1 MGLEDDKAV
10 DAYSTDGRF
19 LPEEYLVTFTPE
31 VHLWLNSRSGKKI
44 HRKTFFKKI
53 VHLLEDLKR
62 IGRPVRAHAK
72 VIRKVEVPVFYIRL
86 ENDQGLRIL
95 FDYSTDDGQIDVRI
109 LAVSNKKEFQ
119 DKLRRSAEHIV
130 HASTFDRL
138 EWDDEE
144 VKTLDLENCTD
155 KELEKLKDEARFI
168 FSKLPENEQQEGWSE
183 ETYSARTR
191 RATIYD
197 FRIPNIVDHS
207 ILQEESDFELPG
219 ILKLQHHQKK
229 LLETIRPQ
237 FLLEGVAG
245 TGKTTILFYRFVEDL
260 KESIQEQTDSEDDIL
275 FVTHNERLK
284 KEIVTSLKLFF
295 PPNEFNHV
303 KSCVKTVRELLS
315 ELADN
320 SNQFKRENELTRT
333 RFHSMFNRNEVD
345 LDLFWEEYRGILRG
359 YNLNSDSKIISKKE
373 YEDIGRKRGR
383 ISPEKRSEFY
393 EIAKE
398 ATGKGRRYRESSFT
412 IENTWDEL
420 DLCKNVK
427 SNLHANPNLCSIKCL
442 YIDEV
447 QDLTRAELEVLLELL
462 DPKGPQRF
470 AVAGDLSQSI
480 QPSSF
485 TWQALSDLIYEIL
498 GLKIGKHDTLTEN
511 FRATP
516 FLVEAANKIL
526 TLQSELDVEGTP
538 KLQRPI
544 SEENTGEP
552 GLIFFNDENTITQEL
567 NRLNLPNAG
576 CPMLVRDE
584 DTKEYLKSRIT
595 NHANIITISQFK
607 GLERNSILL
616 WHPSSGSDAI
626 LDKREDP
633 KRGEF
638 AKKKEYSNS
647 TALLELRH
655 VFVAFTRARSLMGIL
670 EPLNKEAHF
679 MRKISAGS
687 NCLMD
692 SAIQKLDLFSE
703 DLTDEALQEYAIEF
717 LNAGLFDQAAEAFR
731 NLGDEHNYHFCKGQL
746 ELEQQNYDSAIHHL
760 YTAAVVETGE
770 HDIQSGDFIS
780 EYAKIA
786 LNKSTGE
793 ERSSTLAKILFAAN
807 DLSDETRYRLEAER
821 NEERGDWFKA
831 AQNYIK
837 AEDYDRAKFCIKHI
851 PEKERQT
858 TLYLEC
864 GFKNEARSAFKSYI
878 DSKIPKK
885 QAVNLALAKRATLN
899 QMFKGPLKSL
909 KSEFKNPDIQ
919 WAKRLASGNR
929 NLMAMVSK
937 EVNNAILSR
946 VNTNRTQ
953 ELEVLRLLVSTRNVE
968 EIKRRNE
975 EGFWNHAEILSKVEY
990 HILNR
995 NFINA
1000 LRETFDLESEKEIKD
1015 KIKSILL
1022 ATGCT
1027 KRDETEYLL
1036 SIMKNGG
1043 IEAPERFLRFGN
1055 YLKSIYIFGIIA
1067 QTISQDS
1074 KEYPNIIRKLSKI
1087 QSKDKSVMNFAIH
1100 WSCVLVNY
1108 LIRHD
1113 KESLKI
1119 EDYFLA
1125 KTRRL
1130 LGLDNGI
1137 RDPDDIVDFVLPL
1150 LYQKVLIQ
1158 NADIQDTLQEFWK
1171 SKSGEERSHI
1181 NLFLYMAD
1189 ESAIENLPNF
1199 MSISDRD
1206 IQRMRFELDNM
1217 PRELL
1222 RNFRKYFKQQRKEIR
1237 NTLRD
1242 LQNHP
1247 LDVEKNWIRKLQYR
1261 EVKLLFRSNREIRFI
1276 LGRVSGLNPSKPKAS
1291 FPATGSIDP
1300 MEQDVENM
1308 NAQEIESNQEIQIDE
1323 EPSKSDNL
1331 DEEEQVTFDA
1341 SAFELIVDNEHQSLY
1356 PDGFWDDFNFD
1367 NSKEHVDMIV
1377 ELIKSKFTEDLDMQR
1392 SIIRDYLD
1400 DNLPPRENGIEVHLK
1415 FEVILAVQRLAIEQ
1429 EKQYGF
1435 LLTIPNSS
1443 IELIRLFKDNK
1454 ENRRLINRE
1463 NCFHYQQMYMS

>member
-1 MGLEDDKAV
+1 MDSDESSEKKILH
-10 DAYSTDGRF
+10 STHGRF

-44 HRKTFFKKI
+44 HRKTFFKK
-53 VHLLEDLKR
+53 VEHLLEDLKR
-62 IGRPVRAHAK
+62 NGRPVRAHAK

-95 FDYSTDDGQIDVRI
+95 FDYSIDDGQIDVRI
-109 LAVSNKKEFQ
+109 LSVSNKKEFQ

-144 VKTLDLENCTD
+144 VKKLDLEKCTE
-155 KELEKLKDEARFI
+155 KELEDLKAEARFI
-168 FSKLPENEQQEGWSE
+168 FSNLPENEQQEGWSE

-207 ILQEESDFELPG
+207 ILKVDSDFELPG
-219 ILKLQHHQKK
+219 ILKLQDHQKK
-229 LLETIRPQ
+229 LLESIRPQ

-245 TGKTTILFYRFVEDL
+245 TGKTTILFYRFVGDL
-260 KESIQEQTDSEDDIL
+260 KESIQNQTDAEKEIL

-295 PPNEFNHV
+295 PPNEFNLV
-303 KSCVKTVRELLS
+303 KSCVKTVRELLTK
-315 ELADN
+315 LAEN
-320 SNQFKRENELTRT
+320 PSQFKRENELTRN

-359 YNLNSDSKIISKKE
+359 YNLNNDSKIISKKE

-427 SNLHANPNLCSIKCL
+427 SNLHANRKLCSIKCL

-447 QDLTRAELEVLLELL
+447 QDLTRAELEVLLEFL
-462 DPKGPQRF
+462 DPNGPQRF

-498 GLKIGKHDTLTEN
+498 ELKIGKHETLTEN

-670 EPLNKEAHF
+670 EPMNEEAHF
-679 MRKISAGS
+679 MRKISADS

-692 SAIQKLDLFSE
+692 SVIQKLDLFSE
-703 DLTDEALQEYAIEF
+703 DLTEEALQEYAIEF

-746 ELEQQNYDSAIHHL
+746 EIEQQNYDSAIHHL
-760 YTAAVVETGE
+760 YTSAVVETGE
-770 HDIQSGDFIS
+770 HDIQSGDLIS

-786 LNKSTGE
+786 LNKSIGE

-807 DLSDETRYRLEAER
+807 DLSDETRCRLEAER

-858 TLYLEC
+858 MLYLEC
-864 GFKNEARSAFKSYI
+864 GFKNEARAAFKSYI
-878 DSKIPKK
+878 DSKMPQK
-885 QAVNLALAKRATLN
+885 QAVNLALAKKVTLN
-899 QMFKGPLKSL
+899 SIFKGPLKPL
-909 KSEFKNPDIQ
+909 RSEFKNPDIQ
-919 WAKRLASGNR
+919 WAKKLASGNQKM
-929 NLMAMVSK
+929 MAMVLEES
-937 EVNNAILSR
+937 NNAILSR
-946 VNTNRTQ
+946 VNTSRTQ
-953 ELEVLRLLVSTRNVE
+953 EIEVLRLLVSTRNVE
-968 EIKRRNE
+968 GLRKRN
-975 EGFWNHAEILSKVEY
+975 GNQFWEHVETLATVEL
-990 HILNR
+990 HILNQE
-995 NFINA
+995 FIEA
-1000 LRETFDLESEKEIKD
+1000 LRETFNLDSEKEIKN
-1015 KIKSILL
+1015 KIKSILV
-1022 ATGCT
+1022 ASGCSR
-1027 KRDETEYLL
+1027 KDESEYLL
-1036 SIMKNGG
+1036 SMMKKGD
-1043 IEAPERFLRFGN
+1043 IEPPERFLKFGN
-1055 YLKSIYIFGIIA
+1055 YLKSIYMIGIIA
-1067 QTISQDS
+1067 QTICNDS
-1074 KEYPNIIRKLSKI
+1074 KEYPKIIRKLSKI

-1100 WSCVLVNY
+1100 WSCILVNY

-1119 EDYFLA
+1119 ADYFLT

-1130 LGLDNGI
+1130 LGLDSEIKDG
-1137 RDPDDIVDFVLPL
+1137 DDIVEFVLPL
-1150 LYQKVLIQ
+1150 LYQEVLLQ
-1158 NADIQDTLQEFWK
+1158 DADILDTLHEFWK
-1171 SKSGEERSHI
+1171 SKSREERSSI
-1181 NLFLYMAD
+1181 NFFLYLAD
-1189 ESAIENLPNF
+1189 ESAIENLPSF
-1199 MSISDRD
+1199 MRISDIDLQKFRLSSNRMPKEILRD
-1206 IQRMRFELDNM
+1206 LKKF
-1217 PRELL
+1217 
-1222 RNFRKYFKQQRKEIR
+1222 FKQQKKEIR

-1242 LQNHP
+1242 IQNHP
-1247 LDVEKNWIRKLQYR
+1247 LDVEKSWIGKLQYR
-1261 EVKLLFRSNREIRFI
+1261 EVKLLFRSSREIRFI
-1276 LGRVSGLNPSKPKAS
+1276 LGRVSGLNPSKPRDS
-1291 FPATGSIDP
+1291 FSATKSVDSI
-1300 MEQDVENM
+1300 EKVAENIKPH
-1308 NAQEIESNQEIQIDE
+1308 EIESNEDIQFDE
-1323 EPSKSDNL
+1323 EPFEPDNL
-1331 DEEEQVTFDA
+1331 EDEEQVTFDA
-1341 SAFELIVDNEHQSLY
+1341 SAFEVTVEDERQSLY
-1356 PDGFWDDFNFD
+1356 PEGFWEEFNFD

-1377 ELIKSKFTEDLDMQR
+1377 DLIKSNFTEDLDLQR

-1400 DNLPPRENGIEVHLK
+1400 DNLPPSENGIEVHLK
-1415 FEVILAVQRLAIEQ
+1415 FEVILAVQRLAAEQ

-1443 IELIRLFKDNK
+1443 LQLIRLFK
-1454 ENRRLINRE
+1454 ENNRGFVTQQ
-1463 NCFHYQQMYMS
+1463 NCFHYQQMYI

>member
-1 MGLEDDKAV
+1 MDSDESSEEKILH
-10 DAYSTDGRF
+10 STHGRF

-44 HRKTFFKKI
+44 HRKTFFKK
-53 VHLLEDLKR
+53 VEHLLEDLKR
-62 IGRPVRAHAK
+62 NGRPMRAHAK

-95 FDYSTDDGQIDVRI
+95 FDYSIDDGQIDIRI

-144 VKTLDLENCTD
+144 VKKLDLEKCTD
-155 KELEKLKDEARFI
+155 KELENLKAEARFI
-168 FSKLPENEQQEGWSE
+168 FSNLPENEQQEGWSE
-183 ETYSARTR
+183 ATYSARTR

-197 FRIPNIVDHS
+197 FRIPNVVDHS
-207 ILQEESDFELPG
+207 ILKVDSDFELPG
-219 ILKLQHHQKK
+219 ILKLQDHQKK
-229 LLETIRPQ
+229 LLESIRPQ

-260 KESIQEQTDSEDDIL
+260 KRSIQEHTNAEEEIL

-295 PPNEFNHV
+295 PTNEFNQV
-303 KSCVKTVRELLS
+303 KTCVKTVRELLTK
-315 ELADN
+315 LAEDP
-320 SNQFKRENELTRT
+320 SQFKRENELTRT

-359 YNLNSDSKIISKKE
+359 YNLNNDSKIISKKE

-393 EIAKE
+393 DIAKE

-427 SNLHANPNLCSIKCL
+427 SNLHANPKLCSIKCL

-447 QDLTRAELEVLLELL
+447 QDLTRAELEVLLEFLN
-462 DPKGPQRF
+462 PNGPQRF

-498 GLKIGKHDTLTEN
+498 ELKIGKHDTLTEN

-552 GLIFFNDENTITQEL
+552 GLVFFNDENTITQEL

-670 EPLNKEAHF
+670 EPMNEEAHF
-679 MRKISAGS
+679 MRKISADS

-703 DLTDEALQEYAIEF
+703 DLTEEALQEYAIEF

-760 YTAAVVETGE
+760 YTSAVVETGE
-770 HDIQSGDFIS
+770 HDIQSGDLIS

-807 DLSDETRYRLEAER
+807 DLSDESRYRLEAER

-864 GFKNEARSAFKSYI
+864 GFKNEARTAFKSYI
-878 DSKIPKK
+878 DSKMQKK
-885 QAVNLALAKRATLN
+885 QAVNLALAKKATLDSI
-899 QMFKGPLKSL
+899 FKGPLKPL
-909 KSEFKNPDIQ
+909 RSEFKNPDIQ

-929 NLMAMVSK
+929 KMMAMVLEES
-937 EVNNAILSR
+937 NNAILSR
-946 VNTNRTQ
+946 VNKNKTQ

-968 EIKRRNE
+968 VLRKRNGN
-975 EGFWNHAEILSKVEY
+975 GFWNDVETLAKVEL
-990 HILNR
+990 HILDQE
-995 NFINA
+995 FIQA
-1000 LRETFDLESEKEIKD
+1000 LSETFNLESEKEIKE
-1015 KIKSILL
+1015 KIKSILV
-1022 ATGCT
+1022 ASGCS
-1027 KRDETEYLL
+1027 KKDETEYLL
-1036 SIMKNGG
+1036 SMMEEGE
-1043 IEAPERFLRFGN
+1043 IEPPERFLRLGN
-1055 YLKSIYIFGIIA
+1055 YLKSIYMIGIIA
-1067 QTISQDS
+1067 QTICNDS
-1074 KEYPNIIRKLSKI
+1074 KEYPKIIRKLSKI
-1087 QSKDKSVMNFAIH
+1087 QSKDKSVMNLAIH
-1100 WSCVLVNY
+1100 WSCVLVNF
-1108 LIRHD
+1108 LIQHD
-1113 KESLKI
+1113 KESLQLT
-1119 EDYFLA
+1119 DYYLA
-1125 KTRRL
+1125 NTRRL
-1130 LGLDNGI
+1130 LGLDNKI
-1137 RDPDDIVDFVLPL
+1137 KDIDIVEFILPL
-1150 LYQKVLIQ
+1150 LYQRILLQDDDILEVLSG
-1158 NADIQDTLQEFWK
+1158 FWK
-1171 SKSGEERSHI
+1171 SKSSKEH
-1181 NLFLYMAD
+1181 NMLKFLLYIAD
-1189 ESAIENLPNF
+1189 ESAIENLPSF
-1199 MSISDRD
+1199 MRISESDISDFRYILDATPKEVRKDQKRYFKEKKRD
-1206 IQRMRFELDNM
+1206 I
-1217 PRELL
+1217 
-1222 RNFRKYFKQQRKEIR
+1222 KIIA
-1237 NTLRD
+1237 RD
-1242 LQNHP
+1242 LSNHP
-1247 LDVEKNWIRKLQYR
+1247 IEIEKSWFKKLQIR
-1261 EVKLLFRSNREIRFI
+1261 EMRRLISSNRKIRFI
-1276 LGRVSGLNPSKPKAS
+1276 LGRVNGLNPSKPRDS
-1291 FPATGSIDP
+1291 FPAIKSSDTD
-1300 MEQDVENM
+1300 EQDAENI
-1308 NAQEIESNQEIQIDE
+1308 NIQEIESNQNIQIDE
-1323 EPSKSDNL
+1323 EPFEPDNL
-1331 DEEEQVTFDA
+1331 GDEEQVTFDA
-1341 SAFELIVDNEHQSLY
+1341 SAFEVTVEDERQSLY
-1356 PDGFWDDFNFD
+1356 PEGFWEEFNFD

-1377 ELIKSKFTEDLDMQR
+1377 DLIKSNFTEDLDLQR

-1400 DNLPPRENGIEVHLK
+1400 DNLPPSDNGIEVHLK
-1415 FEVILAVQRLAIEQ
+1415 FEVILAVQRLANEQ
-1429 EKQYGF
+1429 KKQYGF
-1435 LLTIPNSS
+1435 LLTIPSS
-1443 IELIRLFKDNK
+1443 SLQLIRLFK
-1454 ENRRLINRE
+1454 ENNRGSVTQK
-1463 NCFHYQQMYMS
+1463 NCFHYQQMYI